1 MELVVI
7 GHLVGDFYLQTSKM
21 AEKKKTSVVYMLLHC
36 MLYAVAIY
44 VTVVI
49 QSGKPLDRIW
59 PALLISILH
68 LCVDSIK
75 IGIEKKWRNAEKY
88 KCWIFLVDQCIHI
101 VILVFVCR
109 YFQINLFSC
118 SIILQ
123 NDIACDYGLIVVAM
137 AMLIC
142 WKPAAIFVSMVL
154 TLFSKPSANVNNQN
168 GSKQANNEENEMVGV
183 GAWIGILE
191 REVILLLGLLGQ
203 YSAIG
208 FVLTAK
214 SVARYNQL
222 VEEKDFAE
230 KYLIGT
236 LLSAFIAI
244 VCIAVCSL
252 IYSGRPEN

>member
-7 GHLVGDFYLQTSKM
+7 GHLVGDFYLQTAKM

-68 LCVDSIK
+68 GCVDSIK
-75 IGIEKKWRNAEKY
+75 IGIEKKWRKAERD
-88 KCWIFLVDQCIHI
+88 KCWIFLIDQCLHI
-101 VILVFVCR
+101 VILIFVSK
-109 YFQINLFSC
+109 YYQINLSDV
-118 SIILQ
+118 SIIQ
-123 NDIACDYGLIVVAM
+123 QEDVVYAYNIIAVVM
-137 AMLIC
+137 AVLIC

-154 TLFSKPSANVNNQN
+154 TVFSEFSVNADKQN
-168 GSKQANNEENEMVGV
+168 DNKQANNEENEIAGV
-183 GAWIGILE
+183 GSWIGILE

-214 SVARYNQL
+214 SVARYNDL
-222 VEEKDFAE
+222 NDKGFAE

-236 LLSAFIAI
+236 LLSALIALAC
-244 VCIAVCSL
+244 VGACSL
-252 IYSGRPEN
+252 ILQ